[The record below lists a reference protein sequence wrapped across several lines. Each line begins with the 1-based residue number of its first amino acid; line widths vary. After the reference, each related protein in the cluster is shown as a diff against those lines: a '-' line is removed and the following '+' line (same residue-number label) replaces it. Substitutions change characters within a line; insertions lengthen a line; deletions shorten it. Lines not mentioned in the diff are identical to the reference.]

1 MSTEAVAAASKLL
14 DSIIAG
20 DMDTALSAL
29 RADLVVHEAAS
40 LWYPG
45 DWKGPEGFLQV
56 IGLMTSKVD
65 LKVHGYEVFDAGARA
80 VMNAQVTFTSKATGR
95 TLDMSI
101 VEIYQ
106 ARDGQLIDMDIYYKD
121 TAAVCALADETA

>member
-1 MSTEAVAAASKLL
+1 MSTECEAAARKLL
-14 DSIIAG
+14 DSMIAG
-20 DMDTALSAL
+20 DIAGALSAL
-29 RADLVVHEAAS
+29 HDDVVVHEAES

-45 DWKGPEGFLQV
+45 DWKGLEGFGRV
-56 IGLMTSKVD
+56 IELMTAKVD
-65 LKVHGYEVFDAGARA
+65 LKVHGYEVFDADTRT

-106 ARDGQLIDMDIYYKD
+106 ARDGKLIDMDIYYKD
-121 TAAVCALADETA
+121 TAAVIALAEETA